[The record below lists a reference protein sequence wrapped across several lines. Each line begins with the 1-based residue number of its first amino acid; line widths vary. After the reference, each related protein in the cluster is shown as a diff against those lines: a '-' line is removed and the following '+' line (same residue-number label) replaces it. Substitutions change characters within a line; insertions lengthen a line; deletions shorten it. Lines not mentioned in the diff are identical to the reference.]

1 MVRQGERL
9 LTLAEA
15 AKLAKLAP
23 VTLRLLVSEGRIP
36 GQKIGRDW
44 LVAPSDVRAYL
55 KTRRPPGRPPTVYP
69 GV

>member
-23 VTLRLLVSEGRIP
+23 VTMRMLVKTERIP
-36 GQKIGRDW
+36 GQKLGRDW
-44 LVAPSDVRAYL
+44 FVAASDVRAYL
-55 KTRRPPGRPPTVYP
+55 KTRRPPGRPPKDAE
-69 GV
+69 